1 MSTSRS
7 VKLADDEAA
16 AVAALAESRARSANY
31 IIRKAVQEYIE
42 RETWRD
48 QVLKEAQASMANF
61 RRTGKGNTLAAVKK
75 EVQKMKMAAAKK

>member
-16 AVAALAESRARSANY
+16 AVAVLAESRGRSANY
-31 IIRKAVQEYIE
+31 IIRKAVQEYIK

-48 QVLKEAQASMANF
+48 QVLEEAQASMANF

-75 EVQKMKMAAAKK
+75 EVQKMKTAAAKK